1 MYHDKWEKV
10 VTDIAAGMGY
20 EVVDLD
26 FCQSGLVRIF
36 IDVLGF
42 EREINVGDCEQLT
55 KQLLYQ
61 LPVEG
66 LSFDRLEVSSPG
78 VDRKLTKINHFE
90 KFLGCKVKVCL
101 KEPLKG
107 QRNFEGVLGRDGLDK
122 DIINCESSSGNS
134 FSIRVERSDL
144 DMTLSFCVED
154 LSSARLVGET
164 SVKRRKY
171 E

>member
-55 KQLLYQ
+55 KQLIYQ

-78 VDRKLTKINHFE
+78 VDRKLTKIRHFE
-90 KFLGCKVKVCL
+90 RFLGCKVKVCL

-107 QRNFEGVLGRDGLDK
+107 QRNFEGVLERDGFDT
-122 DIINCESSSGNS
+122 DTINRESSSGNS

-154 LSSARLVGET
+154 LSSARLVDET

>member
-55 KQLLYQ
+55 KQLMYQ

-78 VDRKLTKINHFE
+78 VDRKLTKIRHFE
-90 KFLGCKVKVCL
+90 RFLGCKVKVCL
-101 KEPLKG
+101 KEPFKG
-107 QRNFEGVLGRDGLDK
+107 QRNFEGVLEREELDK
-122 DIINCESSSGNS
+122 NTINYESLSRNS

-144 DMTLSFCVED
+144 DMILSFCVED
-154 LSSARLVGET
+154 LSSARLVSET
-164 SVKRRKY
+164 LVKRRRY

>member
-1 MYHDKWEKV
+1 MYHDKFEKV
-10 VTDIAAGMGY
+10 VTDISTGMGY
-20 EVVDLD
+20 EVIDLE

-36 IDVLGF
+36 IDVVGF

-90 KFLGCKVKVCL
+90 KFLGYKIKVCL

-107 QRNFEGVLGRDGLDK
+107 QRNFEGVLGREGLDK
-122 DIINCESSSGNS
+122 GKINCESSSGDS
-134 FSIRVERSDL
+134 FSIKVERSDL

-154 LSSARLVGET
+154 SSSARLVGET
-164 SVKRRKY
+164 SVKRRRY

>member
-78 VDRKLTKINHFE
+78 VDRKLTKIRHFE
-90 KFLGCKVKVCL
+90 RFLGCKVKVCL

-122 DIINCESSSGNS
+122 DTVNRESSSGNS

-144 DMTLSFCVED
+144 NMTLSFCVAD
-154 LSSARLVGET
+154 LSSASLVRET
-164 SVKRRKY
+164 SVKRRRY

>member
-55 KQLLYQ
+55 NSLYTSYQ
-61 LPVEG
+61 L
-66 LSFDRLEVSSPG
+66 
-78 VDRKLTKINHFE
+78 
-90 KFLGCKVKVCL
+90 
-101 KEPLKG
+101 KG
-107 QRNFEGVLGRDGLDK
+107 
-122 DIINCESSSGNS
+122 
-134 FSIRVERSDL
+134 
-144 DMTLSFCVED
+144 
-154 LSSARLVGET
+154 
-164 SVKRRKY
+164 
-171 E
+171 